1 MPAMLTFLRWL
12 GRVLLALLVVAL
24 IAIGVGLWKFEQ
36 GRKAKLAALDAGSK
50 LVQTAAGPIEYTEL
64 GSGPAVLVCHG
75 APGGY
80 DQAALLGESLAK
92 AGFRVIAPSR
102 PGFLRTPLPTGL
114 LFEDQ
119 ADAFAA
125 LLDTLGIKQAAVL
138 GWTSGAPAAVDFALR
153 HADRTSALVLV
164 SPVTKPYQRDPNA
177 GQGQLLAEA
186 ALYKTTGDMGA
197 WFLLEQARR
206 NPRETLDAV
215 LVTDTKLDPTARA
228 KQIDAV
234 LADPEQLAFFHALLG
249 TQNPLSPRETGTRND
264 ILQLRSPAPLAYEN
278 IHAPTLLVQGSADA
292 ASPWADLGEITTK
305 LPTAKVLT
313 VKDAGSIVW
322 LGAGAPAMRQ
332 AMIDFLKSPPPLST
346 PTPTPSP
353 SSEASPTPTP

>member
-1 MPAMLTFLRWL
+1 MLTFFRWL

-36 GRKAKLAALDAGSK
+36 GRKAKLAALGAGSK
-50 LVQTAAGPIEYTEL
+50 LVETAAGPVEYTEL

-80 DQAALLGESLAK
+80 DQAALLGDALAK

-102 PGFLRTPLPTGL
+102 PGFLRTPLATGL

-125 LLDTLGIKQAAVL
+125 LLDKLGIKQAAVL
-138 GWTSGAPAAVDFALR
+138 GWATGTPVAVNFALR
-153 HADRTSALVLV
+153 HADRTTALVLV

-177 GQGQLLAEA
+177 ESRQLLADT
-186 ALYKTTGDMGA
+186 ALFKTTGDMGA
-197 WFLLEQARR
+197 WFLLEQAQRK
-206 NPRETLDAV
+206 PREILDAV
-215 LVTDTKLDPTARA
+215 LASDTTLDAAARA

-234 LADPEQLAFFHALLG
+234 LADPAQLAFFRALLG
-249 TQNPLSPRETGTRND
+249 TQIPLSPRETGTRND
-264 ILQLRSPAPLAYEN
+264 LLQVRVPTPFDYEN
-278 IHAPTLLVQGSADA
+278 IHAPTLLVQGSAEA
-292 ASPWADLGEITTK
+292 ASPWADVGEITTR

-322 LGAGAPAMRQ
+322 LGAGAPAMQQ
-332 AMIDFLKSPPPLST
+332 AVIDFLKSPPPLPTTT

-353 SSEASPTPTP
+353 VPEASSTPAP